1 MRPFAPVV
9 IAVLTASILLVPAGS
24 RPANAGEGDEVL
36 VGFLIGTSAGL
47 VAGGA
52 ITILWRN
59 PDADRNI
66 TTILVSSS
74 LIGATAGTLWGLS
87 LPDDAFEKDPVVSV
101 TTDGQVRWS
110 LSFPTIGLATIAEH
124 RADRIGGHVE
134 LLGARF

>member
-1 MRPFAPVV
+1 MRRLAPAIVAIL
-9 IAVLTASILLVPAGS
+9 IATFVLFPVGA
-24 RPANAGEGDEVL
+24 RPAHAGEGDEVL
-36 VGFLIGTSAGL
+36 VGFLIGASAGL

-59 PDADRNI
+59 PDSDRNI
-66 TTILVSSS
+66 TTILVSST

-87 LPDDAFEKDPVVSV
+87 LPDDAFEKDPVVSM

-124 RADRIGGHVE
+124 RADRVGAHVE